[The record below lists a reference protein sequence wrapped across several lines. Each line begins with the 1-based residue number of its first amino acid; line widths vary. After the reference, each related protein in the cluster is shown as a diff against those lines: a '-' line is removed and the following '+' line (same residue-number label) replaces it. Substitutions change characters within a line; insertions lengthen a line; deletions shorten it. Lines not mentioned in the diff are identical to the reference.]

1 MGLKKYTKEV
11 VAEGRRVR
19 WPKREEVLPVFGIV
33 LLIATIAGILLLIFD
48 VGATRLLKMIRDAFE
63 SLR

>member
-1 MGLKKYTKEV
+1 MGASKYVKEV

-19 WPKREEVLPVFGIV
+19 WPKREQVLPVFGVV
-33 LLIATIAGILLLIFD
+33 LLIAAIAGILLLIFD
-48 VGATRLLKMIRDAFE
+48 VGTNQLLKMIRDSFE